1 MFTLFEDFYNVLK
14 VIYYVIKYKTE
25 PIGFYP

>member
-1 MFTLFEDFYNVLK
+1 MFELFENIHNVLK

-25 PIGFYP
+25 DIGFYP